1 MLGVN
6 QVSMLDQ
13 REFIID
19 QRLLTVRN
27 TYILKNKLGE
37 QLGFIKQEFLSWG
50 PKFWLED
57 NTGIHLGEIDGKVIT
72 VHHEYEIKN
81 KDGQTRARIKKRI
94 LKLFGSEWWM
104 EDAEGHELARIK
116 GNVVHHTYDIVAP
129 DKSVIARVHLKWATL
144 NDEYCVEIVK
154 QDFDP
159 LLALGYAV
167 AMDHVEHSERS
178 QASTGIKTVVKLFG
192 R

>member
-1 MLGVN
+1 M
-6 QVSMLDQ
+6 SMLDNK
-13 REFIID
+13 EFIID
-19 QRLLTVRN
+19 QRLLSIRN
-27 TYILKNKLGE
+27 TYVVKNKLGE

-50 PKFWLED
+50 SKFWLED
-57 NTGIHLGEIDGKVIT
+57 NVGVHLGEIDGKVLT
-72 VHHEYEIKN
+72 VHHEYEIKD
-81 KDGQTRARIKKRI
+81 KDDQPKAKIKKKI

-104 EDAEGHELARIK
+104 EDVNGHEIARIK
-116 GNVVHHTYDIVAP
+116 GNIVRHTYDIVAP
-129 DKSVIARVHLKWATL
+129 DKTTIAKVHLNWATIS
-144 NDEYCVEIVK
+144 DEYCVEIVK

-178 QASTGIKTVVKLFG
+178 QASTGIKTVAKLFG

>member
-1 MLGVN
+1 
-6 QVSMLDQ
+6 MLDH
-13 REFIID
+13 REFIVD

-27 TYILKNKLGE
+27 TYIVKSKLGE
-37 QLGFIKQEFLSWG
+37 QLGFIKQEFVSWG

-57 NTGIHLGEIDGKVIT
+57 NSGVHLGEIDGKVLT
-72 VHHEYEIKN
+72 VHHEYEIKD
-81 KDGQTRARIKKRI
+81 KDGQTRARIKKKI

-104 EDAEGHELARIK
+104 EDDQGHEMARIK
-116 GNVVHHTYDIVAP
+116 GNVVHHTYDILAP
-129 DKSVIARVHLKWATL
+129 DKSVIARVHLNWVTVS
-144 NDEYCVEIVK
+144 DEYCVEIIR

-159 LLALGYAV
+159 LLVLGYAV

-178 QASTGIKTVVKLFG
+178 PTSTGMKTVVKLFG

>member
-1 MLGVN
+1 M
-6 QVSMLDQ
+6 SMLDH
-13 REFIID
+13 REFIVD

-27 TYILKNKLGE
+27 TYVIKSKMGE
-37 QLGFIKQEFLSWG
+37 QLGFIKQEFVSLG

-57 NTGIHLGEIDGKVIT
+57 NSSVHLGEIDGKVIT
-72 VHHEYEIKN
+72 VHHEYEIKD
-81 KDGQTRARIKKRI
+81 KDGQTRARIKKKI

-104 EDAEGHELARIK
+104 EDDQGHEMARIK
-116 GNVVHHTYDIVAP
+116 GNIVHHTYDIVAP
-129 DKSVIARVHLKWATL
+129 DKSVIARVHLNWATVS
-144 NDEYCVEIVK
+144 DEYCVEIVR

-159 LLALGYAV
+159 LLVLGYAV